1 MKKGTEG
8 LRRVGEAEKAAGP
21 IEEANGGKGVGLEAE
36 KDGLDE
42 VRL

>member
-1 MKKGTEG
+1 MKEGTEG

-21 IEEANGGKGVGLEAE
+21 IEEANGGKGVGLEVE

>member
-8 LRRVGEAEKAAGP
+8 LRRVGKAERAAGP
-21 IEEANGGKGVGLEAE
+21 IEEANGGNGVGLEAE

-42 VRL
+42 VWL